1 MYFRWY
7 CLTLVHWFLW
17 QPQWHPHPWN
27 KRSSTVRC
35 HCHMASSSPFLT
47 WYQWVELSFYSSVC
61 SSLDS
66 LFSQVSSTCHFFC
79 INYVDL
85 WFRKLISSVITDIS
99 GQNSLPLCLLIVWL
113 STQLARYSPLILLS
127 SWHIQDKKKILT
139 LFSISYGCFA

>member
-7 CLTLVHWFLW
+7 CLALVHWFLW
-17 QPQWHPHPWN
+17 QPQWRQHPWN

-47 WYQWVELSFYSSVC
+47 WYQWVELSFYSSVY

-66 LFSQVSSTCHFFC
+66 SFSQVSSTCHFFR

-85 WFRKLISSVITDIS
+85 WFRKLISCVISVGRTV
-99 GQNSLPLCLLIVWL
+99 SLPLCLLIAWL

-127 SWHIQDKKKILT
+127 SWQIQDKKKILI
-139 LFSISYGCFA
+139 LHSISCGCFA